1 MLAGVDSSRSESCSL
16 HSNLSDTIGVRLVRL
31 RTHSHSGVEVPVRL
45 RVYRP
50 VTEGYCVVATRGGE
64 PLEVNCQSVTKLK
77 QGNSKVNSIQQI
89 DGMRLSG
96 QGEIRDAAQA
106 SATRTLARAREAS
119 VTASAGRQNSELDE
133 RPRRHQSVNGDRMAG
148 SVSELSRE
156 AHWGQTVFMADG
168 PKSRPMGV
176 RAFIVATK
184 RVMSVE
190 PRNAGRWNRE
200 NP

>member
-1 MLAGVDSSRSESCSL
+1 LLSSGGVWAALKPRR
-16 HSNLSDTIGVRLVRL
+16 GGLVRL

-45 RVYRP
+45 KVCQP
-50 VTEGYCVVATRGGE
+50 VTEGYCIVATRRGE
-64 PLEVNCQSVTKLK
+64 PPEVNCQSVTKLK

-96 QGEIRDAAQA
+96 QGEVRAAAQA
-106 SATRTLARAREAS
+106 SETRAFAPAREAS
-119 VTASAGRQNSELDE
+119 GIANARQRNSEPEE
-133 RPRRHQSVNGDRMAG
+133 RTRRHQSVNGDRMAG

-156 AHWGQTVFMADG
+156 THWGQTVFMADG

-176 RAFIVATK
+176 RAFIVAAK

-200 NP
+200 GP

>member
-1 MLAGVDSSRSESCSL
+1 M
-16 HSNLSDTIGVRLVRL
+16 
-31 RTHSHSGVEVPVRL
+31 
-45 RVYRP
+45 
-50 VTEGYCVVATRGGE
+50 TEGYCVVATRGGE
-64 PLEVNCQSVTKLK
+64 PPEVNCQSVTELK
-77 QGNSKVNSIQQI
+77 QSNSKVNSIQQI

-96 QGEIRDAAQA
+96 QGEIHAAAQA
-106 SATRTLARAREAS
+106 SVKRTFAPAREAS
-119 VTASAGRQNSELDE
+119 VTASARRQSSEPEE
-133 RPRRHQSVNGDRMAG
+133 RTRRHQSVKGDRMAG

-156 AHWGQTVFMADG
+156 TRWGPTVFMADG

-200 NP
+200 DP

>member
-1 MLAGVDSSRSESCSL
+1 M
-16 HSNLSDTIGVRLVRL
+16 RL

-50 VTEGYCVVATRGGE
+50 VSEGYCVVATRGGE